1 MDNMVYC
8 RKCGKQIYES
18 DTFCPHCGAQQKV
31 ANMNANTDVPSNFNM
46 SGNININSNLG
57 GISQRRLLAILFAIL
72 LGGLGIHKFYLGQIG
87 MGILYLLFCWTGIPV
102 IVGIIEGILYLCMS
116 DADFEAKYGK

>member
-1 MDNMVYC
+1 MVYC
-8 RKCGKQIYES
+8 RKCGKQIYEA
-18 DTFCPHCGAQQKV
+18 DAFCPHCGAQQKV